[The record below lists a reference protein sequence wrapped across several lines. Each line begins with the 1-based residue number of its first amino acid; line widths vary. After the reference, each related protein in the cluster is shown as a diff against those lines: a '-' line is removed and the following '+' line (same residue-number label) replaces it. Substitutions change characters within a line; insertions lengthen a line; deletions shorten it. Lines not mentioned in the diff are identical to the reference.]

1 MGKQAPKETRVERL
15 KLQLGWLLACLPEF
29 VIAKEVISC
38 TRLSERAARLAPSS
52 LELMQAMYV
61 FSIDS

>member
-29 VIAKEVISC
+29 VIAKEVVSF
-38 TRLSERAARLAPSS
+38 LHEA
-52 LELMQAMYV
+52 
-61 FSIDS
+61 F